1 MAEGQPMY
9 RHIAGELRAQIKS
22 GELKAGDK
30 LPTEADLSDS
40 YNASRNTIRDAVELL
55 VREGLIEKRQ
65 GQGTFVTLKAPP
77 FVTVLSTEAPGI
89 DGGGMEGAT
98 YKAQVSE
105 QHRRPSST
113 KPKVEVQDC
122 PRQIALRLR
131 VQEGADV
138 ISRHQRRY
146 IDDVPWSL
154 QTSFYP
160 FELAAKAERLL
171 KAADIEEGTV
181 RYLADTWGL
190 DQVGYRDWIT
200 VRAPDGD
207 EQQFFRLGP
216 DKTIFE
222 VFRTAFA
229 TGSGGDP
236 DHRPIR
242 VTVTVYPADRNQLVC
257 NSGDVPPELY
267 ELEPAEQDPM

>member
-9 RHIAGELRAQIKS
+9 RQIADELRAQIKS

-77 FVTVLSTEAPGI
+77 FVTVLSSKAPGI

-131 VQEGADV
+131 VADGADV

-146 IDDVPWSL
+146 IDEVPWSL

-160 FELAAKAERLL
+160 FELAAKADRLL

-200 VRAPDGD
+200 VRAPDSD

-216 DKTIFE
+216 EKTIFE

-229 TGSGGDP
+229 TGPGGDP
-236 DHRPIR
+236 GHRPVR

-267 ELEPAEQDPM
+267 ELEPAEQDPA